1 MGWERGVAT
10 VLYEHFSGAMAIDL
24 KFTFLFSSFFF
35 LCISWSEPCC
45 CSAILFGAP
54 EVVLLGSS
62 HRRIVHSA
70 FLGWW
75 CHLRLLCRPHARNL
89 WHDSREI
96 LTGRPSWGGM
106 KVREEVGPPPTI
118 EWNNGIMMMKMAFN
132 LTSCLHHKSRRA
144 AKRKWILRILYTGV
158 YTPFWLISLWNIAHL
173 CREKWVWLK
182 WDALTKT
189 LPLLS
194 IDFPDEWSFGSP
206 GNEKLLSPAYLS

>member
-1 MGWERGVAT
+1 
-10 VLYEHFSGAMAIDL
+10 MAA
-24 KFTFLFSSFFF
+24 
-35 LCISWSEPCC
+35 CC
-45 CSAILFGAP
+45 PI
-54 EVVLLGSS
+54 
-62 HRRIVHSA
+62 A

-75 CHLRLLCRPHARNL
+75 CHLRLLCRLMH
-89 WHDSREI
+89 EI
-96 LTGRPSWGGM
+96 FDM
-106 KVREEVGPPPTI
+106 IVVRFWQGTAAWVKGPPPTAI